1 MALLILFLIRVL
13 SVYSYLF
20 IAYAILS
27 WVPSLYDSAVGRF
40 IRFLVE
46 PVLAPLRRFNLQFGG
61 LDFTVFVAMIA
72 IQVLSNI
79 LYSLLF

>member
-46 PVLAPLRRFNLQFGG
+46 PVLTPLRRFNLQFGG